1 MCDPV
6 GSHAV
11 GHGEK
16 PFLKPIDQ
24 QRRLAAHID
33 PRKHN
38 DHINRTLIYNSS
50 YILLPRDTSQTQGE
64 ICATPIYIVRLISI
78 VNGGLPD

>member
-11 GHGEK
+11 SHGEK

-24 QRRLAAHID
+24 QWRLEARVE
-33 PRKHN
+33 PQKHN
-38 DHINRTLIYNSS
+38 DRINWTLIYNSS
-50 YILLPRDTSQTQGE
+50 YILLPRDASPTQGE
-64 ICATPIYIVRLISI
+64 ICATLV
-78 VNGGLPD
+78 